1 MQVKVINKNFED
13 LYLSLIEDNPVIVIR
28 IEDYKRLEQKYG
40 VADFAFQAPIHY
52 ETPEELAHEL
62 GDLSAFYDA
71 TARWPSMILYLKGKC
86 INKNNSEAF
95 VKAVEKVFQ
104 VHGIDNVEYVV
115 GASDAE
121 QIEEG
126 LTIIMFNPVE
136 YCDNK
141 SVKQLLKLID
151 SLRDE
156 HEIQTWLENK
166 QFIRMLF
173 ERYIPKKMYEVNP
186 RLYKEILREDEE
198 LKYIFGIPKT
208 DKSLLEFEKEILET
222 SARCNSVKV
231 KELVSFLLAL
241 DNEEDLKAL
250 LLCTMNEILDMLLK
264 VEAKDNIFQ
273 DFEW

>member
-1 MQVKVINKNFED
+1 MQ
-13 LYLSLIEDNPVIVIR
+13 R
-28 IEDYKRLEQKYG
+28 
-40 VADFAFQAPIHY
+40 
-52 ETPEELAHEL
+52 TEEVL
-62 GDLSAFYDA
+62 
-71 TARWPSMILYLKGKC
+71 
-86 INKNNSEAF
+86 NSC
-95 VKAVEKVFQ
+95 
-104 VHGIDNVEYVV
+104 
-115 GASDAE
+115 
-121 QIEEG
+121 
-126 LTIIMFNPVE
+126 
-136 YCDNK
+136 CDNFGLF
-141 SVKQLLKLID
+141 S
-151 SLRDE
+151 
-156 HEIQTWLENK
+156 
-166 QFIRMLF
+166 LF